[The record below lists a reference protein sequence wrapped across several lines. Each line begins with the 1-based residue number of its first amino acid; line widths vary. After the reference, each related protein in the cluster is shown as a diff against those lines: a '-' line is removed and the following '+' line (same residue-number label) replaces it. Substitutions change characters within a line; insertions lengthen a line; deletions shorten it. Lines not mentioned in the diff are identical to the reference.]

1 MVQHFHNGSCLRG
14 AYGDFWIET
23 SFHHCGK
30 RALLNFPCFVVVAH
44 QDFRR
49 LTTVF
54 SDQLIIVLGEPHLVH
69 LSGLTKPLKF
79 NLFFFRDSQ
88 RSLKF
93 FECFAKGFLIDR
105 SAICLTQEQT
115 VIAVQVIKICL
126 ILFDLIHALVD
137 FERKRSYQ
145 V

>member
-1 MVQHFHNGSCLRG
+1 M
-14 AYGDFWIET
+14 
-23 SFHHCGK
+23 
-30 RALLNFPCFVVVAH
+30 
-44 QDFRR
+44 
-49 LTTVF
+49 
-54 SDQLIIVLGEPHLVH
+54 H